1 MVLQTQLDVAAA
13 QNVLRKHNWPRAAI
27 QHSPHRLR
35 TDTSVLNSHHK
46 KKIEKVLALTT
57 HVDSTSTNTMQKNAV
72 MNVLPTRTTSGPA
85 CFDEPRS
92 ELYLFGKDQRR
103 VGVNSRKT
111 NDGTT
116 GTTMSEW
123 VGATRWALGSMWNF
137 LEDDQIA
144 GGVEKLANGSKPR
157 TSLLAMPLLSGIVQ
171 SESKERLEMID
182 EVVTPSEEWIV
193 RSVWFARHLDCTQCT
208 SLFALRRSCV
218 KARQST
224 GHCYEFLLQSLTWVP
239 AIQRST
245 VGLSD
250 GLKPRPSSPTRA
262 PSTSLAQLEWC

>member
-1 MVLQTQLDVAAA
+1 M
-13 QNVLRKHNWPRAAI
+13 
-27 QHSPHRLR
+27 
-35 TDTSVLNSHHK
+35 NSHHK

-171 SESKERLEMID
+171 PESKERLEMID

-193 RSVWFARHLDCTQCT
+193 RRYVFCASLPSTDLASATDPPIRPVSGSHGTLTAPSAR
-208 SLFALRRSCV
+208 A
-218 KARQST
+218 
-224 GHCYEFLLQSLTWVP
+224 
-239 AIQRST
+239 
-245 VGLSD
+245 
-250 GLKPRPSSPTRA
+250 SSPCDVRA
-262 PSTSLAQLEWC
+262 SRLDSQPVTVMSFYSKA